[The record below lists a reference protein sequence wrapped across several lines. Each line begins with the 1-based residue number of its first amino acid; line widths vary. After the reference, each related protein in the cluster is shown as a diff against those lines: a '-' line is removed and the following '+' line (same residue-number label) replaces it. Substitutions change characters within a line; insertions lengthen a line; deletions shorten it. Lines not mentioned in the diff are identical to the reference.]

1 MRKGFSVR
9 VFNGEI
15 ESFCRFQEGLFDNVM
30 VENESF
36 LIAMEG
42 VILNKKSLCQE
53 FASTNFKDLVLNLF
67 IQKKQRFFALLEGEF
82 SGFIIDKSE
91 KTVFAFTNVTST
103 QKVFYYR
110 SKDLIII
117 DTSIK
122 NIVED
127 LKSNKI
133 PFSIDVESIYQ
144 MLAFTN
150 IIENKTPIKDIF
162 KIYDASYIKV
172 DAENLSIKE
181 EQYFNVEAERF
192 SGSKEEAI
200 DTIDEIFSKSVA
212 LEYEKDHELDKEI
225 ALGAEKW
232 VDINRF
238 STIQNCIDD
247 LKNKGYQII
256 ATTPHNDS
264 CLLDAFDIT
273 KKSAIFFG
281 TEKLGLSEEVMQQ
294 ADGFL
299 KIPMVGFT
307 ESLNISVSAAIVI
320 QDLTNRIRKSSIEW
334 QLTEEEIID
343 KRLDWTRKSIKDIA
357 YIESRY
363 YESNP

>member
-1 MRKGFSVR
+1 MSKNKLTLLEYLEGFITDNRKNGF
-9 VFNGEI
+9 
-15 ESFCRFQEGLFDNVM
+15 LNVLK
-30 VENESF
+30 NRTKHIT
-36 LIAMEG
+36 IAMEDVYQLHNTSAVMRSCEVFG
-42 VILNKKSLCQE
+42 VQELNVIE
-53 FASTNFKDLVLNLF
+53 
-67 IQKKQRFFALLEGEF
+67 QRFGKR
-82 SGFIIDKSE
+82 I
-91 KTVFAFTNVTST
+91 
-103 QKVFYYR
+103 
-110 SKDLIII
+110 
-117 DTSIK
+117 
-122 NIVED
+122 
-127 LKSNKI
+127 
-133 PFSIDVESIYQ
+133 
-144 MLAFTN
+144 
-150 IIENKTPIKDIF
+150 
-162 KIYDASYIKV
+162 
-172 DAENLSIKE
+172 
-181 EQYFNVEAERF
+181 
-192 SGSKEEAI
+192 
-200 DTIDEIFSKSVA
+200 
-212 LEYEKDHELDKEI
+212 DKEI

-320 QDLTNRIRKSSIEW
+320 QDLTNRIRKSSIKW